1 MAEQGRAGKGH
12 SSPRS
17 GDVARLRGAG
27 ATPPRSRSC
36 APSQEEVSA
45 ALWFK
50 RLRETNNDA
59 FLPLFWDEHRYLV
72 LKGGGGSGKSIF
84 AGRKVLERVTT
95 EEGHRY
101 LVCRKVART
110 LRESCFE
117 QLKNQAYEYYPDEIA
132 YMPRG
137 KGGDMTMRFR
147 NGSEILFAGLDD
159 VEKLKSI
166 YNITGIWI
174 EEASEVLE
182 SDFNQLDIRLR
193 TKFNQYLQII
203 LSFNPIS
210 VHHWLKKRF
219 FDFDIKD
226 PAERERAMERT
237 RTHESTYKDNRF
249 LEEEAVRTLESF
261 KETDEYYY
269 QVYALGMWGVT
280 GKTVFDAKSIAR
292 RLEEKIR
299 PAREGLFQFT
309 DDGLR
314 LSGIAWADEKD
325 GPVRVFREPEAG
337 VPYVIGA
344 DTAGEGSDFFAAQVL
359 DNRTGAQVAVLHGH
373 FDEDVFARQLFCLG
387 MHYNTALIGPEANF
401 STYPVM
407 ELERLGYPKLYVRES
422 VDDYTHK
429 IRHSYGFVTSPKTRP
444 IIIAGLIKAVREDV
458 SIVSDEATL
467 LEMLSFVRNEDTLR
481 PEAEPGGHD
490 DLVLALA
497 IAHHIRP
504 QQSYLVQETPAQGV
518 KWTADMWE
526 DYENASPEGRKMLIE
541 RWGRP
546 KR

>member
-1 MAEQGRAGKGH
+1 MPAKMGSPPEPSEAGPVGREGAAERRNAACV
-12 SSPRS
+12 
-17 GDVARLRGAG
+17 D
-27 ATPPRSRSC
+27 
-36 APSQEEVSA
+36 EA
-45 ALWFK
+45 ALWFR
-50 RLRETNNDA
+50 RLRETSNDA

-95 EEGHRY
+95 EPGHRW
-101 LVCRKVART
+101 LVCRKVGRT

-117 QLKNQAYEYYPDEIA
+117 QLKNQAYEFYGEEIA
-132 YMPRG
+132 HMPRG

-147 NGSEILFAGLDD
+147 NGSEILFTGLDD

-166 YNITGIWI
+166 YNVTGIWI

-182 SDFNQLDIRLR
+182 RDFNQLDIRLR
-193 TKFNQYLQII
+193 TKFDYYLQII

-210 VHHWLKKRF
+210 VQHWLKKRF
-219 FDFDIKD
+219 FDFEIKD
-226 PAERERAMERT
+226 PQERRRAMERT
-237 RTHESTYKDNRF
+237 RTHESTYRDNRF
-249 LEEEAVRTLESF
+249 LEPEAVRTLEGF
-261 KETDEYYY
+261 RETDEYYY

-280 GKTVFDAKSIAR
+280 GKTVFDAKDIQR
-292 RLEEKIR
+292 RLDEKLR
-299 PAREGLFQFT
+299 PAAAGLFQYA

-314 LSGIAWADEKD
+314 LSGIQWTDEAG
-325 GPVRVFREPEAG
+325 GPVRVFLRPEEG

-359 DNRTGAQVAVLHGH
+359 DNRTGAQAAVLHGH

-387 MHYNTALIGPEANF
+387 MYYNTALIGPEANF
-401 STYPVM
+401 STYPIM
-407 ELERLGYPKLYVRES
+407 ELERLGYPRLYVRES

-429 IRHSYGFVTSPKTRP
+429 VRRSYGFVTNSKTRP
-444 IIIAGLIKAVREDV
+444 VIIAGLIKAAREDI

-467 LEMLSFVRNEDTLR
+467 LEMLSFVRNKETLR

-490 DLVLALA
+490 DLVMSLA

-504 QQSYLVQETPAQGV
+504 QQRYLAQAAQGETV
-518 KWTADMWE
+518 KWTRDMWE
-526 DYENASPEGRKMLIE
+526 DYENASDAERRRLIQKWGVPER
-541 RWGRP
+541 
-546 KR
+546 